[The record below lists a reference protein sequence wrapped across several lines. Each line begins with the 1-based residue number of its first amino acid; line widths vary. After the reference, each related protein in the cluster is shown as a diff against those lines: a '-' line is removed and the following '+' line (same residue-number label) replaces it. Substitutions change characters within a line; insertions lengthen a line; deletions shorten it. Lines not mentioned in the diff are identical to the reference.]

1 MVTLFKN
8 KNNMDIK
15 NLVVVSG
22 LSGVHKIV
30 SPRGSGLIIQD
41 MISGKRKF
49 VSIRKHQ
56 FSPLES
62 IAIFTDDGESTE
74 LKNVFRNMLDQ
85 IEDNPPISPKSSS
98 SELREYF
105 LDILPNHDQ
114 DQVHIKDIKK
124 IISWFT
130 FLNDLKYWDKENQEV
145 TEEDKKD

>member
-1 MVTLFKN
+1 
-8 KNNMDIK
+8 MDIK

-22 LSGVHKIV
+22 MQGVHKIV
-30 SPRGSGLIIQD
+30 SPRGNGLIIED
-41 MISGKRKF
+41 MITGKRKF

-62 IAIFTDDGESTE
+62 IAVFTDDGESTE

-85 IEDNPPISPKSSS
+85 LEDNPPISPKSSS
-98 SELREYF
+98 AELREYF

-114 DQVHIKDIKK
+114 DRVHDNDIKK

-130 FLNDLKYWDKENQEV
+130 FLNKLDYWKQEDKEAE
-145 TEEDKKD
+145 TKKEKKE

>member
-1 MVTLFKN
+1 
-8 KNNMDIK
+8 MDIK

-22 LSGVHKIV
+22 MQGVHKIV
-30 SPRGSGLIIQD
+30 SPRGNGLIIED
-41 MISGKRKF
+41 MITGKRKF

-62 IAIFTDDGESTE
+62 IAVFTDDGESTE

-85 IEDNPPISPKSSS
+85 LEDNPPISTKSSS
-98 SELREYF
+98 AELREYF

-114 DQVHIKDIKK
+114 DRVHDNDIKK

-130 FLNDLKYWDKENQEV
+130 FLNKLDYWKQEDKEAE
-145 TEEDKKD
+145 TKKEKKE

>member
-1 MVTLFKN
+1 
-8 KNNMDIK
+8 MDIK

-22 LSGVHKIV
+22 MQGVHKLV
-30 SPRGSGLIIQD
+30 SPRSNGLIIEN
-41 MISGKRKF
+41 MITGKRKF

-62 IAIFTDDGESTE
+62 IAIFTDDGESME

-85 IEDNPPISPKSSS
+85 LEDNPPIPPKSSS
-98 SELREYF
+98 AELREYF

-114 DQVHIKDIKK
+114 DRVHVNDIKK

-130 FLNDLKYWDKENQEV
+130 FLNKLDYWKREDKEAE
-145 TEEDKKD
+145 TKKEKKG

>member
-1 MVTLFKN
+1 
-8 KNNMDIK
+8 MDIK